1 MNQNVRISLYIAVP
15 IIFWM
20 LSGFFVEDKKPEIIE
35 NTSLSSIEIKKS
47 VASYFQPSIKL
58 KANSISER
66 RVEVRAKTTGEV
78 VQIGARQGDFVE
90 QDALLC
96 SLGVVELNRTEVKA
110 PFSGY
115 IESIVKPGNFLD
127 RGQICA
133 TIIDL
138 DPIKFV
144 AEVPEIQVS
153 KVNIGQ
159 EAIIELITNQRVN
172 GNLTFV
178 SKSASPKTKTF
189 KIESEIV
196 NSSGSIKDGVTAT
209 MTIRTDPVLAHRI
222 SPSILVLDDLG
233 RIGVKV
239 VNSNNVVEF
248 SEVQIIEDLEEGLWI
263 SGLPDSVQIIVQGQG
278 FVEDGQIITDNL
290 ITNNG

>member
-20 LSGFFVEDKKPEIIE
+20 LSGFFVEDKKPEVIE

>member
-20 LSGFFVEDKKPEIIE
+20 LSGFFVEDKKPEVIE

-58 KANSISER
+58 KANSMSER

-96 SLGVVELNRTEVKA
+96 SLGIVELNRTEVKA

-153 KVNIGQ
+153 KVSIGQ
-159 EAIIELITNQRVN
+159 KAIIELITNQRVT

-239 VNSNNVVEF
+239 INPNNVVEF

-263 SGLPDSVQIIVQGQG
+263 SGLPDSVEIIVQGQG
-278 FVEDGQIITDNL
+278 FVEDGQIVTGNL

>member
-96 SLGVVELNRTEVKA
+96 SLGIVELNRTEVKA

-263 SGLPDSVQIIVQGQG
+263 SGLPDSVEIIVQGQG

>member
-1 MNQNVRISLYIAVP
+1 MNQNVRISLYIAIP

-20 LSGFFVEDKKPEIIE
+20 LSGVFVEDKKPEVIE
-35 NTSLSSIEIKKS
+35 NTSLSSVEIKNS

-159 EAIIELITNQRVN
+159 EAIIELITDQRVT

-233 RIGVKV
+233 RIGIKV

-263 SGLPDSVQIIVQGQG
+263 SGLPDSVEIIIQGQG
-278 FVEDGQIITDNL
+278 FVEDGQIITENL

>member
-20 LSGFFVEDKKPEIIE
+20 LSGFFVEDKKPEVIE

-58 KANSISER
+58 KANSLSER

-90 QDALLC
+90 QDGLLC

-209 MTIRTDPVLAHRI
+209 MTIRTDPVLAHKI

-239 VNSNNVVEF
+239 INSNNVVEF

-263 SGLPDSVQIIVQGQG
+263 SGLPDSVEIIVQGQG

>member
-20 LSGFFVEDKKPEIIE
+20 LSGFFVEDKKPEVIE

-90 QDALLC
+90 QDALRC

-239 VNSNNVVEF
+239 VSSNNVVEF

-263 SGLPDSVQIIVQGQG
+263 SGLPDSVEIIVQGQG
-278 FVEDGQIITDNL
+278 FVEDGQIITDSL

>member
-20 LSGFFVEDKKPEIIE
+20 LSGFFVEDKKPEVIE

-96 SLGVVELNRTEVKA
+96 SLGIVELNRTEVKA

-209 MTIRTDPVLAHRI
+209 MTIRTDPVLAHKI

-263 SGLPDSVQIIVQGQG
+263 SGLPDSVEIIVQGQG

>member
-1 MNQNVRISLYIAVP
+1 MNQNVRISIYIAVP

-20 LSGFFVEDKKPEIIE
+20 LSGFFVEDKKPEVIE

-47 VASYFQPSIKL
+47 IAAYFQPSIKL
-58 KANSISER
+58 K
-66 RVEVRAKTTGEV
+66 VRAKTTGEV

-90 QDALLC
+90 QDSLLC

-153 KVNIGQ
+153 KVSIGQ

-172 GNLTFV
+172 GSLTFV

-209 MTIRTDPVLAHRI
+209 MTIRTDAVLAHRI

-263 SGLPDSVQIIVQGQG
+263 SGLPDSVEIIVQGQG

>member
-20 LSGFFVEDKKPEIIE
+20 LSGFFVEDKKPEVIE

-47 VASYFQPSIKL
+47 IASYFQPSIKL

-96 SLGVVELNRTEVKA
+96 SLGIVELNRTEVKA

-196 NSSGSIKDGVTAT
+196 NSSGSIKDGITAT

-263 SGLPDSVQIIVQGQG
+263 SGLPDSVEIIVQGQG

>member
-20 LSGFFVEDKKPEIIE
+20 LSGFFVEDKKPEVIE
-35 NTSLSSIEIKKS
+35 NTSLSSVEIKNS

-159 EAIIELITNQRVN
+159 EAIIELITNQRVT

-233 RIGVKV
+233 RIGIKV

-263 SGLPDSVQIIVQGQG
+263 SGLPDSVEIIIQGQG
-278 FVEDGQIITDNL
+278 FVEDGQIITENL

>member
-20 LSGFFVEDKKPEIIE
+20 LSGFFVEDKKPEVIE

-47 VASYFQPSIKL
+47 IAAYFQPSIKL

-90 QDALLC
+90 QDSLLC

-172 GNLTFV
+172 GSLTFV

-209 MTIRTDPVLAHRI
+209 MTIRTDAVLAHRI

-263 SGLPDSVQIIVQGQG
+263 SGLPDSVEIIVQGQG

>member
-196 NSSGSIKDGVTAT
+196 NSSGSIKDGITAT

-233 RIGVKV
+233 RIGVKF

-263 SGLPDSVQIIVQGQG
+263 SGLPDSVEIIVQGQG

>member
-20 LSGFFVEDKKPEIIE
+20 LSGFFVEDKKPEVIE

-96 SLGVVELNRTEVKA
+96 SLGVVALNRTEVKA

-196 NSSGSIKDGVTAT
+196 NSSGSIKDGITAT